1 MQRLIILRGNS
12 GSGKTTVARL
22 LQGKFGP
29 NTMLI
34 SSDMV
39 RMEMLHV
46 WGQQGIE
53 KSQPLMIE
61 LLKYGKQHSEITIL
75 EGVLPADAYDT
86 LFQTAL
92 QEYGNHILAYYYDI
106 PFEETLIR
114 HKTKP
119 NCNDFGE
126 EDMRRW
132 WREKDYLGIIPEKT
146 LYKEISLENA
156 VERIYEDCINDMGKR
171 GDTDGEKS
179 AQ

>member
-1 MQRLIILRGNS
+1 MQKLIILRGNS

-34 SSDMV
+34 SSDTV

-46 WGQQGIE
+46 WGAQGIE

-61 LLKYGKQHSEITIL
+61 LLKYEKQYSEITIL

-86 LFQTAL
+86 LFQTAM

-106 PFEETLIR
+106 PFEETLVR

-132 WREKDYLGIIPEKT
+132 WREKDYLSIVQEKI
-146 LYKEISLENA
+146 LHKEVSLKNA
-156 VERIYEDCINDMGKR
+156 VELIYEDCINAMGRR
-171 GDTDGEKS
+171 GDADGERS
-179 AQ
+179 AY